1 MPTAFARTSCSRYP
15 FHVYIRAL
23 IHLLFTAA
31 PQLRRPSP
39 PAALVARAL
48 RMPLAPDR
56 LRLLRGTVWIAETR
70 HIPPTM
76 ESRRG

>member
-1 MPTAFARTSCSRYP
+1 MPTAFARTSCGRYL

-31 PQLRRPSP
+31 PQLRRPPSP
-39 PAALVARAL
+39 TALVARAL
-48 RMPLAPDR
+48 ELPLAPDR

-70 HIPPTM
+70 HIPTSAK
-76 ESRRG
+76 SR